1 MSAAS
6 EAAKQ
11 TAKAG
16 AKQFTKL
23 VTNLWRGSGKPE
35 VKAVPSKVWSPEDW
49 FTPGKAPVTPTAPTT
64 GILSRAKDV
73 VWDNR
78 SPWQRAL
85 IGTAA
90 VPALPL
96 VPKVAAGALGAY
108 GNILKNAYGFGGP
121 STPEVPFDV
130 SQIKTPEEQFAAN
143 QQSVYDL
150 LGSYGQQPSELL
162 ALTQALSPTGNVGA
176 SGGNVQSGFT
186 KQQIAAQNAAAEGG
200 GTSTGTSTPVAGN
213 LAATL
218 DSFGPAGQYAQQK
231 MNQYQ
236 AAANAA
242 GVKLGNDWRQKYM
255 MGLVADATARQD
267 AANKAILEQRLADA
281 STIAA
286 MKQKGTILPD
296 MSKIQAKASE
306 YNNLDSNSKAYL
318 AARGI
323 RSAADYVNNY
333 VNTIQG

>member
-1 MSAAS
+1 MSAKS
-6 EAAKQ
+6 EAAKGV
-11 TAKAG
+11 AKG
-16 AKQFTKL
+16 F
-23 VTNLWRGSGKPE
+23 TNLLTNIWRGTGKPTVLSTSKE
-35 VKAVPSKVWSPEDW
+35 IVPYVAPAAKTGVFNTLKNAAWTNR
-49 FTPGKAPVTPTAPTT
+49 TP
-64 GILSRAKDV
+64 I
-73 VWDNR
+73 
-78 SPWQRAL
+78 QRAI
-85 IGTAA
+85 IGTVAA
-90 VPALPL
+90 PALPL
-96 VPKVAAGALGAY
+96 VPKVVAGGLSAY
-108 GNILKNAYGFGGP
+108 GDILKNAYGFGGP

-130 SQIKTPEEQFAAN
+130 SQIKTPEQQYAES
-143 QQSVYDL
+143 QQSIYDL
-150 LGSYGQQPSELL
+150 LGSYGEQPSELL
-162 ALTQALSPTGNVGA
+162 ALTQALSPNRNPGA

-186 KQQIAAQNAAAEGG
+186 KQQLAAQNAAAEGG
-200 GTSTGTSTPVAGN
+200 GTSTGTSTPVAGD

-218 DSFGPAGQYAQQK
+218 DSFGTAGQYAQQK

-255 MGLVADATARQD
+255 MGLVADATARQS
-267 AANKAILEQRLADA
+267 AAQKAILEQKLADA

-286 MKQKGTILPD
+286 MRQKGTILPD

-306 YNNLDSNSKAYL
+306 YNNLDANSKSYL